1 MAEKFSKKASSNIIS
16 FAQAID
22 PNASKLIS
30 YNEAWDIISEY
41 GGITGGLYTQHNKK
55 HSLTTFDII
64 KESNDEIIHSFS
76 WKNEDVFNEGDWDW
90 TKIFKEVLEYILKNK
105 IVKKPRSKKPSKTH
119 QISKETEKMNKL
131 SSSKLNSVKS
141 QENTVKFDSMSID
154 ELKRKKTALYS
165 QIYDW
170 RKKGKD
176 ATKLINEY
184 NELSKYLKR

>member
-22 PNASKLIS
+22 PNVSKLIS

-55 HSLTTFDII
+55 HSLTAFDII

-76 WKNEDVFNEGDWDW
+76 WRNEDVFNEGDWDW

-105 IVKKPRSKKPSKTH
+105 IVKKPRSKKRSETT
-119 QISKETEKMNKL
+119 QISKETERVNKL
-131 SSSKLNSVKS
+131 LSSKLNTVKS

-165 QIYDW
+165 RIYDW

>member
-22 PNASKLIS
+22 PNVSKLIS

-76 WKNEDVFNEGDWDW
+76 WRNEDVFNEGDWDW

-119 QISKETEKMNKL
+119 QISKETEKMNKYI
-131 SSSKLNSVKS
+131 SSKKSLVKS

-165 QIYDW
+165 RIYDW